1 MNTADGNATE
11 LSHFVSFR
19 IGVCGIWRRIDAF
32 VRPVFKKGGELDLHL
47 LLGLPWLHE
56 VNASIYIRDSK
67 IILGDSQMKEQVVEI
82 QGPKFAASDSHK
94 LVLYP
99 KSNKIAFNNIK
110 DAFPFEDSCCI

>member
-1 MNTADGNATE
+1 MNTADGGATE

-32 VRPVFKKGGELDLHL
+32 VRPVVKKGGELDLHL

-67 IILGDSQMKEQVVEI
+67 IIVGDSRLKEQIVEI
-82 QGPKFAASDSHK
+82 QGPKFAA
-94 LVLYP
+94 
-99 KSNKIAFNNIK
+99 
-110 DAFPFEDSCCI
+110 